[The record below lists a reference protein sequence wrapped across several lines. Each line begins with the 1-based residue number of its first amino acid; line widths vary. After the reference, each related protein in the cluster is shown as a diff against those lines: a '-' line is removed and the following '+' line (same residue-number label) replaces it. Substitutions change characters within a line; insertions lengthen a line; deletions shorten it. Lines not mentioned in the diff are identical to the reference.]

1 MDMITYGGL
10 YGYDNVWWAIDMISY
25 GGLYGYDIVWWAI
38 WI

>member
-25 GGLYGYDIVWWAI
+25 GGILI
-38 WI
+38 